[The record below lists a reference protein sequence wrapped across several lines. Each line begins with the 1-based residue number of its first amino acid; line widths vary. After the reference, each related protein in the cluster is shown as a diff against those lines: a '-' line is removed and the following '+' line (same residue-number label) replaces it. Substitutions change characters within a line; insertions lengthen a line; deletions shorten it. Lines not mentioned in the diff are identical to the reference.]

1 MSGACSCQFLVRF
14 SFAQLVT
21 FRHLGYSAG
30 NFEAPKGLT
39 AIYSVA
45 CVSSYATCTQH
56 ARNIA
61 CCAAAQRCN
70 LRCFAPSPTQFRDS
84 QPSKQSST
92 ILDPAS
98 TKYCKIQ
105 RCVACVLRRCCAWQD
120 PRNIVRGAEF
130 EISMQQFVEVEAF
143 DRRAGQ
149 QSWPCGGNGFCSGAG
164 CGDKR
169 LGLA

>member
-70 LRCFAPSPTQFRDS
+70 LRCFAPSPTQFRNS

-105 RCVACVLRRCCAWQD
+105 RCVVTQQRVCCVGVAHDRTHATSSGVQNLRFPCNNLSRLRRSTGEQD
-120 PRNIVRGAEF
+120 SSPDLVAETGF
-130 EISMQQFVEVEAF
+130 ALVQVAEINA
-143 DRRAGQ
+143 
-149 QSWPCGGNGFCSGAG
+149 
-164 CGDKR
+164 
-169 LGLA
+169 

>member
-1 MSGACSCQFLVRF
+1 MQLSIFGPLFFCAACDTQ
-14 SFAQLVT
+14 T
-21 FRHLGYSAG
+21 FGHSAG

-84 QPSKQSST
+84 QPSSKVLPFYIPQAQST
-92 ILDPAS
+92 V
-98 TKYCKIQ
+98 KYSVAWS
-105 RCVACVLRRCCAWQD
+105 RNMRVACVLRRCCA
-120 PRNIVRGAEF
+120 
-130 EISMQQFVEVEAF
+130 
-143 DRRAGQ
+143 
-149 QSWPCGGNGFCSGAG
+149 
-164 CGDKR
+164 
-169 LGLA
+169 